1 MLVECI
7 LEGVGIPVL
16 IVNSHIIRE
25 FDQLKLKRE
34 CWNKSTVTGK
44 LIVVALNKTGNNS
57 SLCTVNPSSSYL
69 IPLHISLQVMGLF
82 K

>member
-7 LEGVGIPVL
+7 LEGVGIPML
-16 IVNSHIIRE
+16 IVNSHIIIE

-57 SLCTVNPSSSYL
+57 SLCTVNPTSSLS
-69 IPLHISLQVMGLF
+69 IPLHNSLQVMGLF